1 MSMGESHEH
10 GRTTCAY
17 GGVNGVNFRV
27 IAQSSALG
35 SSLKLFNL
43 VSPSIDSLFP
53 SFRIHGIVV
62 INHLPS
68 SPFSLASPSSPIVSN
83 HPHRSSVQCRTLSL
97 AQWIS
102 PIRMKE
108 PHAHMRES
116 TESTSASALSLLHAS
131 FSVSFWSPSASSLIQ
146 SYSVT
151 LNLRHFASLILVFN
165 RLD

>member
-43 VSPSIDSLFP
+43 VSPSIDSIFP

-116 TESTSASALSLLHAS
+116 TESLLHRSALSHRPS
-131 FSVSFWSPSASSLIQ
+131 GFCIRFSVKLSELVSSSI
-146 SYSVT
+146 
-151 LNLRHFASLILVFN
+151 
-165 RLD
+165 